1 MNYMPW
7 HVKMLS
13 SLWYHYSSK
22 FIRFITSA
30 NSPHPATLSQGLL
43 RKWERK
49 VMHSISFHQPDL
61 WVGQTLDNFSKT
73 HLGMVQ
79 FSPLLTN
86 LIEEVK
92 PLGPKSDLHQVFS
105 NNITPESHTKV
116 TRINENDYQL
126 KKPLVVKQILLT
138 STFRNLWRTVWRIC
152 IVKLRCQA

>member
-30 NSPHPATLSQGLL
+30 NSPHPATLYKDYCENENVKLCILS
-43 RKWERK
+43 
-49 VMHSISFHQPDL
+49 HSIS
-61 WVGQTLDNFSKT
+61 QTCVWAKLLTIFQK
-73 HLGMVQ
+73 LILA
-79 FSPLLTN
+79 SPLLTN

-116 TRINENDYQL
+116 TRINENDHQL
-126 KKPLVVKQILLT
+126 KKPLVVKQILLI
-138 STFRNLWRTVWRIC
+138 STFGNL
-152 IVKLRCQA
+152 